1 MLTPVY
7 DIGTV
12 AETVWRKHHEGK
24 SVAEIAA
31 EEEVSRRF
39 VRDVIVGG
47 WAKEGEEDEL
57 L

>member
-12 AETVWRKHHEGK
+12 AETVWRMHHEGM

-31 EEEVSRRF
+31 EQQVGQRF
-39 VRDVIVGG
+39 VHDAIVEG
-47 WAKEGEEDEL
+47 WAKEGEEDGIL
-57 L
+57 